1 MRPLRVLVQ
10 CTIAFDPDDWHVGRF
25 SSLVAT
31 LRSFRRKSGEPLA
44 EVVARN
50 RSPDASGRDPVIAG
64 LTRSEF
70 DEAWIFGVDGGQAL
84 DAVECAA
91 VDAFQR
97 AGGGVLTARDHQN
110 MGMWLR
116 NLRGVGGAHFFHD
129 ETCREPDPERWSR
142 DDRETLTIDY
152 PNYHSGSNG
161 DPQSISP
168 VDPLHPLLLRPGG
181 GRVEFFP
188 AHPHEGAVRPPAG
201 DTRARS
207 VARGQ
212 STVTSHV
219 FDLVVAFDRSEEFR
233 GRGIAESSF
242 HHFADFNWNPASG
255 APSFVTEAP
264 ASGLQ
269 RRPEGLEHT
278 RDYVRNLVTWLAP
291 PDAAAAAG

>member
-1 MRPLRVLVQ
+1 MRPLRILVQ
-10 CTIAFDPDDWHVGRF
+10 CTIAFDADDWHVGRF

-31 LRSFRRKSGEPLA
+31 LRSFRLPSGQPLA
-44 EVVARN
+44 EVVPRN
-50 RSPDASGRDPVIAG
+50 RSPDESGRDPVIAG

-168 VDPLHPLLLRPGG
+168 VDPLPRLLLRPGG
-181 GRVEFFP
+181 GRVEFLP

-201 DTRARS
+201 DARARS
-207 VARGQ
+207 VARGR
-212 STVTSHV
+212 STVTGHA
-219 FDLVVAFDRSEEFR
+219 FDLVVAFERSEEFR

-255 APSFVTEAP
+255 APSFVTETPGA
-264 ASGLQ
+264 GLQ

-291 PDAAAAAG
+291 PDAAEAG